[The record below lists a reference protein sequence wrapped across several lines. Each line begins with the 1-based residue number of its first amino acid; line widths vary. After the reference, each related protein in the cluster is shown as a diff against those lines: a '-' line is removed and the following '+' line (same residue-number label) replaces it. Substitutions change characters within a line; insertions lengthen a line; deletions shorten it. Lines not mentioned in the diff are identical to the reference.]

1 MTRTG
6 ALLEDPACGLGTTV
20 VAVVTPFALSVM
32 VVVPAMLAG
41 WIGASKG
48 HGLVGVVL
56 GALLSY
62 LGVIIVM
69 FLKPA
74 ARPDA
79 EVTGSPGWWPD
90 PHRRHEYRYFDGR
103 TWTHHVSDDGAASI
117 EA

>member
-1 MTRTG
+1 M
-6 ALLEDPACGLGTTV
+6 
-20 VAVVTPFALSVM
+20 VTPFGVFLM
-32 VVVPAMLAG
+32 VVLPAVLAG

-62 LGVIIVM
+62 LGVIIMM

-74 ARPDA
+74 ARDA
-79 EVTGSPGWWPD
+79 EATGSPGWWPD

-103 TWTHHVSDDGAASI
+103 AWTNHVSDNGTAGV